1 MIIVREVFTC
11 KPGKAGKFAKMF
23 KEFHEKFYPT
33 EKVKILTD
41 VVGDFNTVVME
52 TQLNNLA
59 EFEMRMASYKY
70 DSQSKAEMQELMRD
84 YLDNYQTGKREI
96 WQVV

>member
-11 KPGKAGKFAKMF
+11 KPGFAGKFAKMF
-23 KEFHEKFYPT
+23 KEFNLKFYPN
-33 EKVKILTD
+33 EKVKVMTD

-52 TQLNNLA
+52 TEMNNLA
-59 EFEMRMASYKY
+59 EFEMRMAAYKY
-70 DSQSKAEMQELMRD
+70 DSQNKPEMQEMMKD
-84 YLDNYQTGKREI
+84 YLVSYQTGKREI